1 MDGTLRIQFDRGWV
15 SVTSGSGKA
24 LLEHV
29 TGDANASGILSFEPE
44 EDVSGGKSESSSGDS
59 DSSEPEGSFSDDED
73 EDDSEPEGSFSDD
86 DDQEEEPAVEW
97 PAGELTVEVVSCS
110 NLLIADMNGKSDPYV
125 KVMMGKTTQQ
135 TRCIEKTLDPVFN
148 EKLQPFAVDAESAEG
163 AGQGQSL
170 SVEVWDKDRSSDDF
184 LGQVDVPLRDLCGEG
199 LLKGGQVE
207 KHYALGDAQ
216 GRLGRSEK
224 QQAKQRKAKG
234 KHQLEPLGAVDL
246 KFQFASS

>member
-1 MDGTLRIQFDRGWV
+1 MGGSEEEEGLGSADVVVEAVDRGLHLESAEREEAADQTVAV
-15 SVTSGSGKA
+15 SQRPGSG
-24 LLEHV
+24 V
-29 TGDANASGILSFEPE
+29 
-44 EDVSGGKSESSSGDS
+44 
-59 DSSEPEGSFSDDED
+59 
-73 EDDSEPEGSFSDD
+73 
-86 DDQEEEPAVEW
+86 AVW
-97 PAGELTVEVVSCS
+97 PAGSLTVEVVSCTG
-110 NLLIADMNGKSDPYV
+110 LLVADMGGKSVPYV
-125 KVMMGKTTQQ
+125 TVMMGKSTLR
-135 TRCIEKTLDPVFN
+135 TRCVKKMLDPVFN
-148 EKLQPFAVDAESAEG
+148 EKLQPFAVDAGSAEG

>member
-1 MDGTLRIQFDRGWV
+1 MGGSEEEEGLGSADVVVEAGDRGLHRESAEREEAADQTVEV
-15 SVTSGSGKA
+15 SRRPGSG
-24 LLEHV
+24 V
-29 TGDANASGILSFEPE
+29 
-44 EDVSGGKSESSSGDS
+44 
-59 DSSEPEGSFSDDED
+59 
-73 EDDSEPEGSFSDD
+73 
-86 DDQEEEPAVEW
+86 AVW
-97 PAGELTVEVVSCS
+97 PAGSLTVEVVSCTG
-110 NLLIADMNGKSDPYV
+110 LLVADMGGKSDPYV
-125 KVMMGKTTQQ
+125 TVMMGKSTLR
-135 TRCIEKTLDPVFN
+135 TRCVKKMLDPVFN
-148 EKLQPFAVDAESAEG
+148 EKLQPFAVDAGSAEG

-170 SVEVWDKDRSSDDF
+170 SVEVWDKDSGPGQDDF
-184 LGQVDVPLRDLCGEG
+184 LGHVDVSLRELCGQG